1 MDPVQLA
8 LEVIR
13 ATDMAEAADAATR
26 GFDGGREWQA
36 FSRRVADGSA
46 TPSCVID
53 FPYADNGTDGLN
65 LKGDDRL
72 LERMIC

>member
-1 MDPVQLA
+1 MDPVQSA
-8 LEVIR
+8 LEAIR
-13 ATDMAEAADAATR
+13 ATDAAEARDPDAVAR
-26 GFDGGREWQA
+26 SFDGGREWQA

-65 LKGDDRL
+65 L
-72 LERMIC
+72 